1 MIKTTVAEYASKN
14 QISRTQSSKYL
25 NSVVKK
31 KQTVREMKKGFN
43 SFSGSK
49 HPRTVVYYY
58 IDEVD
63 F

>member
-31 KQTVREMKKGFN
+31 KQTIKKMKGGFN
-43 SFSGSK
+43 SFSGFK
-49 HPRTVVYYY
+49 HPRKVVYYY
-58 IDEVD
+58 IDEID